1 MPRLSAEDRA
11 AAAFR
16 SGITR
21 RPPPPRLCA
30 QGKLLWREIVDDRP
44 LDFFRPGS
52 FELLEQFCQLTVQ
65 LRRLHKQLRKAPPQ
79 EYAPLAL
86 TASRLSATVS
96 TLARQLRL
104 TILSDTHR
112 KSAQAVERG
121 EGARDRLL
129 GGAAVL
135 RAVQ

>member
-1 MPRLSAEDRA
+1 MPRLSAEERA

-21 RPPPPRLCA
+21 RAPPPRLCA
-30 QGKLLWREIVDDRP
+30 QGKRLWREIVDDRP
-44 LDFFRPGS
+44 VDFFRPGN
-52 FELLEQFCQLTVQ
+52 FELLEQFCQLMVQ
-65 LRRLHKQLRKAPPQ
+65 LRGLHRQLKKAPPK
-79 EYAPLAL
+79 EYAGVAL
-86 TASRLSATVS
+86 TVSRLSATGS

-104 TILSDTHR
+104 TILSDMHR
-112 KSAQAVERG
+112 QSAKAVERG
-121 EGARDRLL
+121 EGERDRLL